1 MNILVDVGNT
11 RLKWGIGEGREIHC
25 GEPLAHRDNG
35 FAQRLEDAWRSLD
48 ATPRRLAL
56 ASVAAPELL
65 QQVCQIALRLWSQV
79 DIVRAHSQGR
89 AFGVQ
94 NAYRIPEKLGV
105 DRWLC
110 LLAARRYYPL
120 PACIADCG
128 TAVTVDVIDAQ
139 GRHRGGVIAPGL
151 RLMKQALHR
160 GTQDLLYSARQ
171 YPPGLAA
178 DTEAAMHSGALYACI
193 GLIERVL
200 REQPEAPLLL
210 LTGGDAG
217 LIAAHLP
224 YKAVIAADLVLQGLT
239 VLLENG
245 A

>member
-1 MNILVDVGNT
+1 MNILVDLGNS
-11 RLKWGIGEGREIHC
+11 RLKWGIGQGRDIRC
-25 GEPLAHRDNG
+25 GEPLAHRDSA

-48 ATPRRLAL
+48 ETPRRLAL

-65 QQVCQIALRLWSQV
+65 QQVCQIALRLWPQIE
-79 DIVRAHSQGR
+79 IVRARSQSR

-94 NAYRIPEKLGV
+94 NAYRTPEKLGV

-110 LLAARRYYPL
+110 LLAARRYHPL

-139 GRHRGGVIAPGL
+139 GLHRGGVIAPGL
-151 RLMKQALHR
+151 HLMKQALHR
-160 GTQDLLYSARQ
+160 GAQDIPYSARH

-178 DTEAAMHSGALYACI
+178 DTEAAMHSGAVYACI
-193 GLIERVL
+193 GLIERIM
-200 REQPEAPLLL
+200 REQREPPHLL

-217 LIAAHLP
+217 LIAAHLA
-224 YKAVIAADLVLQGLT
+224 YKSEMAADLVLQGLS